1 MKYLTIT
8 LASLAIAVG
17 VLGTLMVLVFA
28 MASGANSTPE
38 QIRLIKL
45 VMLTSGIVGVGCVVG
60 GIVLIVK
67 GFPGWASLV
76 GALPMIF
83 VFVMM
88 VWLTVRSGR

>member
-38 QIRLIKL
+38 QIRQIKL
-45 VMLTSGIVGVGCVVG
+45 IMLASGWYCCCSIRYGTQ
-60 GIVLIVK
+60 
-67 GFPGWASLV
+67 S
-76 GALPMIF
+76 
-83 VFVMM
+83 
-88 VWLTVRSGR
+88 